1 MFDELT
7 LFELISRGGFT
18 MIVLAVF
25 SVASVAV
32 ILSRA
37 WRFRSFK
44 QELIESYKELA
55 TRVEGNG
62 LDSARAFSEND
73 SSALS
78 LIFLSGY
85 RHRAGGAD
93 EILRAM
99 ELSAR
104 KAITSLERYV
114 GVLGTIGSTAPFVGL
129 FGTVLGIMR
138 AFSAL
143 AQAEGAGPSVVAD
156 GIAEALVATAGGLL
170 VAVPAVI
177 AYNYFVRAASRISV
191 DLEAAANE
199 FVAPISSSVGKD
211 AEGGLS

>member
-1 MFDELT
+1 MFDELS
-7 LFELISRGGFT
+7 LFELIMRGGFT
-18 MIVLAVF
+18 MIVLAIF

-37 WRFRSFK
+37 WRFKGFK
-44 QELIESYKELA
+44 QELQEAYRELSG
-55 TRVEGNG
+55 RIDGKG
-62 LDSARAFSEND
+62 LQAAREYSEND

-85 RHRAGGAD
+85 GHRRGGTD

-104 KAITSLERYV
+104 KAIASLERYV

-143 AQAEGAGPSVVAD
+143 ARAEGAGPSVVAD

-199 FVAPISSSVGKD
+199 FVAPINDGADKE
-211 AEGGLS
+211 EGA